1 MYIQELIQASHGFV
15 AKTDRENE
23 ELYLPVWMHALDTAG
38 VMDYLVEKWLSENTV
53 RQKVLFS
60 VAFASADRGVE
71 HAASA
76 YQPSKL

>member
-38 VMDYLVEKWLSENTV
+38 VMDYLVEKWLSEI
-53 RQKVLFS
+53 
-60 VAFASADRGVE
+60 
-71 HAASA
+71 
-76 YQPSKL
+76 

>member
-53 RQKVLFS
+53 RHLTQSMAGHRKTLAGLS
-60 VAFASADRGVE
+60 R
-71 HAASA
+71 
-76 YQPSKL
+76 L